1 MTKRKHELRDSG
13 FFRLQTKSRLARLL
27 QVSPSKLRNLSRR
40 EDIYVHFTRP
50 KKSGALREICAP
62 IQPLKSVQS
71 RIADL
76 LSRIVAPDYL
86 FSPVAGRSYVDN
98 AACHIGARSVHLLDI
113 KDFFPNC
120 TFNKVIWFFRTKMQ
134 CSPDVAHILARIVT
148 HDGALPQGSP
158 CSPIL
163 AYFAYVEM
171 WEAIAECVAEA
182 DCVLSV
188 YVDDLTI
195 SGDTVPEAMIWKI
208 KKIMYKHGH
217 RYAVEKE
224 RARRDRSTEVTG
236 VILTRNGVTV
246 PNRQRKKIY
255 EVQDELR
262 NATSPESQKQ
272 LESQLRGRLAQVR
285 QVDAGNRV

>member
-1 MTKRKHELRDSG
+1 MTKRKHQLRDSG

-27 QVSPSKLRNLSRR
+27 QASPSKLRNLSRR
-40 EDIYVHFTRP
+40 EDGYFYFT
-50 KKSGALREICAP
+50 KSKTSGGHREICAP
-62 IQPLKSVQS
+62 VPSLKSVQS
-71 RIADL
+71 RLAEL
-76 LSRIVAPDYL
+76 LSRIAPPDYL
-86 FSPVAGRSYVDN
+86 FSPVARRSYVDN

-134 CSPDVAHILARIVT
+134 CSPDVAHILARIAT
-148 HDGALPQGSP
+148 HKGALPQGSP

-163 AYFAYVEM
+163 AYFAYIDM
-171 WEAIAECVAEA
+171 WEAIDACVAGA

-195 SGDTVPEAMIWKI
+195 SGDTVPKAMILEVKHTL
-208 KKIMYKHGH
+208 KKHGH
-217 RYAVEKE
+217 RHAVEKE

-246 PNRQRKKIY
+246 PNRQRKKIC
-255 EVQDELR
+255 EVRDELR
-262 NATSPESQKQ
+262 NATSPELQKQ